1 MLVQFKNMVEKP
13 LQILKILLIA
23 TFLCFIGYHSGDAVF
38 SAIIMANLTG
48 ADVVIAS
55 LMESLLIFIP
65 WAWAFLKSKS
75 FYTQK
80 NKRPHYT

>member
-65 WAWAFLKSKS
+65 WAWAFFKIKKLLYAKK
-75 FYTQK
+75 
-80 NKRPHYT
+80 